1 MRPRLRRRAIRKQ
14 VRPTE
19 VVVFDVG
26 FQEIVL
32 VMLVALVVFGPEQ
45 LPGFVRDATL
55 WVRKLKGLV
64 SDARHEIDKE
74 FQLYELQKEFAD
86 RKRRFEEESRSIL
99 SKSDMLKLDGSG
111 HQSHQVGKNE
121 DVSHPH
127 NDA

>member
-99 SKSDMLKLDGSG
+99 TESDMLKFDGSG

-121 DVSHPH
+121 DVSHPQ

>member
-1 MRPRLRRRAIRKQ
+1 MRLRLRKIRIRKKA
-14 VRPTE
+14 RPTE

-55 WVRKLKGLV
+55 WARKLKGLV
-64 SDARHEIDKE
+64 SNARHEIDKE

-99 SKSDMLKLDGSG
+99 SKNDILKLDGSG
-111 HQSHQVGKNE
+111 HQSHQVSKNE
-121 DVSHPH
+121 DDARPQ